1 MNLKIKTK
9 YVVLAVLLALI
20 ALFVFGW
27 HSGMSKERSLRTTQ
41 ENAFKDEIKRYKIK
55 VGQDSLFVVASSQTI
70 LSQRQLIKEGII
82 EREALKR
89 LNVKQLNE
97 VSILKV
103 RIDTLLANVTHNGQ
117 IIEILDS
124 RIANYK
130 AGSKDTTKFK
140 AIRLPFEFNKT
151 DKWLRLY
158 GEFNNTGKLD
168 ISLKL
173 NFDADLITG
182 IDKKT
187 KKNTAL
193 LTTSCPY
200 IGIVSF
206 NSIKLDAQKKRKYG
220 IGLQVG
226 YGLSNSNPVKA
237 SPYIGVG
244 LNYNLIQW

>member
-97 VSILKV
+97 VSLLKV

-151 DKWLRLY
+151 DKWLSLK
-158 GEFNNTGKLD
+158 GTFDNEGKLS
-168 ISLKL
+168 ISEKIT
-173 NFDADLITG
+173 ADVKLITG
-182 IDKKT
+182 IDKK
-187 KKNTAL
+187 KKPFAIV
-193 LTTSCPY
+193 TTDCPY
-200 IGIVSF
+200 IDVLNVASYKTDAPKDKRYSVSLF
-206 NSIKLDAQKKRKYG
+206 
-220 IGLQVG
+220 VG
-226 YGLSNSNPVKA
+226 YGMTNKAVLSPV
-237 SPYIGVG
+237 IGIG
-244 LNYNLIQW
+244 IGRTIFRF

>member
-20 ALFVFGW
+20 ALFAFGW
-27 HSGMSKERSLRTTQ
+27 HLGMSKERSLRTTQ

-55 VGQDSLFVVASSQTI
+55 VGQDSLFVVVSSQTI

-97 VSILKV
+97 VSVLKV
-103 RIDTLLANVTHNGQ
+103 RIDTLLIEISHNGQ

-130 AGSKDTTKFK
+130 AGDKDTTKFK

-151 DKWLRLY
+151 DKWLSLK
-158 GEFNNTGKLD
+158 GTFDNEGKLSIAEKITAD
-168 ISLKL
+168 IK
-173 NFDADLITG
+173 LITG
-182 IDKKT
+182 ISKQTQKPF
-187 KKNTAL
+187 AIV
-193 LTTSCPY
+193 TTDCPY
-200 IGIVSF
+200 IDVLNVASYKTDAPKDKRYSVSLF
-206 NSIKLDAQKKRKYG
+206 
-220 IGLQVG
+220 VG
-226 YGLSNSNPVKA
+226 YGMTNKAVLSPV
-237 SPYIGVG
+237 IGIG
-244 LNYNLIQW
+244 IGRTIFKF